1 MKIYP
6 LSSTG
11 KHYILFI
18 TLLKNYTTH
27 KKLGKRLFILQN
39 CINKNLETPERGC
52 SVQPHFRSLRNYSST
67 LSCSTLVALG
77 GLCLAQAARLSI
89 PQVCFP
95 VFFTKHFLSLSA
107 GSSSLSNYSIHPP
120 SYGQLLAPSQV
131 HGSQSVPTLCHS
143 LCLQNILIYV
153 TFLTRTGFENSFCRD
168 VQSQYLCG
176 CWKSSAVPEK
186 WQYKL
191 HNCWQPLRGHC
202 AG

>member
-1 MKIYP
+1 M
-6 LSSTG
+6 
-11 KHYILFI
+11 
-18 TLLKNYTTH
+18 
-27 KKLGKRLFILQN
+27 QN

-67 LSCSTLVALG
+67 LSCSTLDALG

-153 TFLTRTGFENSFCRD
+153 TFLTRTGFENSFLQRCTKPIP
-168 VQSQYLCG
+168 VWMLEILCG
-176 CWKSSAVPEK
+176 PRKVTIQVASLLATTE
-186 WQYKL
+186 
-191 HNCWQPLRGHC
+191 R
-202 AG
+202 